1 MERCS
6 FAPPRT
12 LCGRLRN
19 RTERRLMRNATLVGA
34 FVVPLVVPA
43 VAWPAT
49 ATTAAPAMSV
59 PTGAGAIRCPQPTRT
74 VGSAG
79 ELREALRSARAGDV
93 IRLRPGT
100 YRGRFVARHSGTPK
114 KPIYLCGPAAAVL
127 DGGGVG
133 KGYGFHL
140 DGAGYWRLVG
150 FTVRN
155 SQKGVMADG
164 TRGSVIQGLTVR
176 DIGDEAVHLR
186 AFSSGNIVQY
196 NRIDNTG
203 LRRAEFGE
211 GVYLG
216 SAKSNWD
223 RYSGGRMD
231 RSDRNLVR
239 GNVIRSRAEAVDV
252 KEGTRGGRIVGNVF
266 DGSALVAA
274 TADSWVDVK
283 GNGYLIEG
291 NVGRNTPVDGFQTH
305 EIVDGWG
312 TGNVFRRNTLYL
324 DGAAGVGIDDTAG
337 GNRIT
342 CDNKAVGGRLL
353 KNGRCS

>member
-1 MERCS
+1 
-6 FAPPRT
+6 
-12 LCGRLRN
+12 
-19 RTERRLMRNATLVGA
+19 MRIHATLVGA
-34 FVVPLVVPA
+34 FVVSLIVPV
-43 VAWPAT
+43 VAWPA
-49 ATTAAPAMSV
+49 AASAPEPGLAL
-59 PTGAGAIRCPQPTRT
+59 PAGADMIRCPKPTRT
-74 VGSAG
+74 VGNSG
-79 ELREALRSARAGDV
+79 ELRKALRSARPGDV

-100 YRGRFVARHSGTPK
+100 YRGRFVARTSGTPK
-114 KPIYLCGPAAAVL
+114 KPIFLCGTGPAVL

-140 DGAGYWRLVG
+140 DRASYWRLLG

-164 TRGSVIQGLTVR
+164 TRGSVIQGLVVR

-186 AFSSGNIVQY
+186 AFSSGNTVQY
-196 NRIDNTG
+196 NLVDNTG

-216 SAKSNWD
+216 SAKSNWG

-231 RSDRNLVR
+231 RSDRNVVR

-252 KEGTRGGRIVGNVF
+252 KEGTHGGRIIGNHF
-266 DGSALVAA
+266 EGSALVAA

-291 NVGRNTPVDGFQTH
+291 NSGIHTPVDGFQTH
-305 EIVDGWG
+305 ELVDGWG
-312 TGNVFRRNTLYL
+312 TGNVFRKNTMNLR
-324 DGAAGVGIDDTAG
+324 GASGVGVNDTVG

-342 CDNKAVGGRLL
+342 CDNKTVGGRLT